1 MKCKKCI
8 GAVGLPAVG
17 NCSGCG
23 AMIGHMSDTY
33 CAQCSTNKNACQG
46 CGAALTPANSPA
58 GGNGGDTSGGD
69 TAGDG
74 SSAS

>member
-46 CGAALTPANSPA
+46 CGTALTPANSPDGDT
-58 GGNGGDTSGGD
+58 GGNGDDTS
-69 TAGDG
+69 GDG

>member
-1 MKCKKCI
+1 MKCKNCI

-58 GGNGGDTSGGD
+58 GGTGGD

>member
-58 GGNGGDTSGGD
+58 GDTGNNGGDT
-69 TAGDG
+69 GDG
-74 SSAS
+74 SSAT